1 METQPV
7 SDGSLE
13 MSALR
18 DYISVVRRRRWVI
31 IAALVV
37 APLAA
42 LLISFAQQP
51 LYQSTAQIYLRNPDL
66 LAGLVGASPAS
77 ADPDRLAATQAEIA
91 RAPVVA
97 QRALNALGL
106 TDRTADDLLQKSA
119 VSEVPNADLLD
130 FSVTDSNPDLAPHL
144 ATAYA
149 RAFGAYQQ
157 ELDTNAI
164 EAARRR
170 IQERIDQLGQ
180 ESGSTATPRSPLFA
194 TLLEQEQE
202 LESLEA
208 LQGTNTSLVQPADK
222 SVQVQPHLFRNVVSG
237 LAIGLILGVGLA
249 FLFDALDARPRS
261 EKEIAQL
268 LRLPV
273 LARVPAAALAQ
284 PPQGRLP
291 MLDAPES
298 LAAEPFRFLRASFE
312 FANEG
317 VEARVVMVTSSVR
330 EEGKSFVVANLAVAL
345 ARAGRRVALI
355 DLNLHDPELV
365 QLFGVKKGQPGVSE
379 LALDGLTIDDALMP
393 IPINPRTKRAAKL
406 KVGAASASAERAADF
421 YSPRHVGMSDGA
433 NSRRGGFLELL
444 PTGKA
449 PSRIGESH
457 GTRGLA
463 SILADV
469 RERVDLVLIDAPHL
483 LGVGDT
489 VALTSHVDAY
499 IVVAQIDLVRRPM
512 LSELRR
518 VLDTS
523 SAIGLGFVLV
533 APRVD
538 EQQSGKRDSRR
549 SRAQGHPSA
558 QRRNATSLVAT
569 LRGRRRSS
577 ARRRN

>member
-1 METQPV
+1 
-7 SDGSLE
+7 

-31 IAALVV
+31 IAALIV

-66 LAGLVGASPAS
+66 LAGLIGASPAS
-77 ADPDRLAATQAEIA
+77 TDPDRLAATQAEIA
-91 RAPVVA
+91 RAPIVA

-106 TDRTADDLLQKSA
+106 TDRSADDLLQKSS
-119 VSEVPNADLLD
+119 VSEVPNADLLN
-130 FSVTDSNPDLAPHL
+130 FTVTDSNPDLVPHL

-170 IQERIDQLGQ
+170 IHERIDQLGQ
-180 ESGSTATPRSPLFA
+180 ESGSTATPSSPLYA
-194 TLLEQEQE
+194 TLLQQEQE

-237 LAIGLILGVGLA
+237 LAIGLVLGVGLA
-249 FLFDALDARPRS
+249 FLFEALDARPRS
-261 EKEIAQL
+261 EKEIAHL

-273 LARVPAAALAQ
+273 LARVPAAALGQ
-284 PPQGRLP
+284 PPEGRLP
-291 MLDAPES
+291 MLDDPES

-317 VEARVVMVTSSVR
+317 VGARVVMVTSSVR
-330 EEGKSFVVANLAVAL
+330 GEGKSFVVANLAVAL
-345 ARAGRRVALI
+345 ARAGRRIALV
-355 DLNLHDPELV
+355 DLNLRDPELV

-379 LALDGLTIDDALMP
+379 LALDGLTMDDALMP

-406 KVGAASASAERAADF
+406 KVGAASTSAERAADF
-421 YSPRHVGMSDGA
+421 YSPRHVGVLNGA
-433 NSRRGGFLELL
+433 NSKRGGFLELL

-449 PSRIGESH
+449 PSRIGESNS
-457 GTRGLA
+457 TRGLA

-512 LSELRR
+512 LSEVRR

-523 SAIGLGFVLV
+523 SATGLGFVLV
-533 APRVD
+533 APRFD
-538 EQQSGKRDSRR
+538 EQQPGDRGR
-549 SRAQGHPSA
+549 SRAEGNPSA
-558 QRRNATSLVAT
+558 QRRKARSLAAT
-569 LRGRRRSS
+569 LRGRGRARSERSRRIGSLS
-577 ARRRN
+577 PMIRS